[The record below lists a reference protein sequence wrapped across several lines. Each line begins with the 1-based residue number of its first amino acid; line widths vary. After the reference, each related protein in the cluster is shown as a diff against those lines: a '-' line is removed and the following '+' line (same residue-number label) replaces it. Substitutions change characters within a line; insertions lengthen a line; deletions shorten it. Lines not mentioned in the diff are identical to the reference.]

1 MAFVLSNEVRR
12 VGVETATAHL
22 IGFLGANLVLGP
34 IIMWLFPAFER
45 QAGSEIPAA
54 IRLFVIGIG
63 AILLLLASR
72 LLAEAVRKAIA
83 RDPEITVRNAARG
96 DRASASGIGGRPQW
110 TRRFI

>member
-45 QAGSEIPAA
+45 QAGSEVPAS

-63 AILLLLASR
+63 AVLLLLASR

-83 RDPEITVRNAARG
+83 RDPKITVRNA
-96 DRASASGIGGRPQW
+96 DRTSASEIGGKPQW